1 MKENRFSESKDKAI
15 KLLSADIRDSKSI
28 ALVGIERVP
37 GKQFQEIRKTLRG
50 KAKIKVVKK
59 TLLKRA
65 FEEMNIEAIKGMENY
80 MDGAVAAI
88 FSKENPFRLF
98 KEIEGSRTRA
108 PARGGETAQED
119 IVLEAKATNLKP
131 GPVVGELQKAGIPAS
146 IDQGRVMIRK
156 QTLLVK
162 KGDKITREK
171 ALALSKLEILPLEIG
186 LDFRAAFEDG
196 ILFDKS
202 VLGSSAQDFINKLS
216 SGHARGIALSLFI
229 DYYNKE
235 TTPIFISNAY
245 RNATALSLASSYPTK
260 RSIGM
265 LLAKGSLNAKS
276 IEGRLSK
283 GG

>member
-1 MKENRFSESKDKAI
+1 MKENRFSEAKDKAI
-15 KLLSADIRDSKSI
+15 KSLSEDIRGSRSI

-37 GKQFQEIRKTLRG
+37 GKQFQEIRRSLRG

-65 FEEMNIEAIKGMENY
+65 FEEMNIEAMKGMENY

-88 FSKENPFRLF
+88 FSKENPIRLF

-108 PARGGETAQED
+108 PAKGGETAQED

-146 IDQGRVMIRK
+146 IDQGKVMIRK
-156 QTLLVK
+156 QTVLVK
-162 KGDKITREK
+162 KGEKISRDK
-171 ALALSKLEILPLEIG
+171 AMALSKLEILPLEIG

-196 ILFDKS
+196 VLFDKS
-202 VLGSSAQDFINKLS
+202 VLGISTQDFIDRLS
-216 SGHARGIALSLFI
+216 SGRASGIALSLFI
-229 DYYNKE
+229 NYYNKE

-245 RNATALSLASSYPTK
+245 RNAMALSLAVAYPTK
-260 RSIGM
+260 RNIGM

-276 IEGRLSK
+276 VEESLSK
-283 GG
+283 VG